1 MAGHGCNFSRSELCL
16 TAPAAAEPKTADVAA
31 HPQAAPS
38 IAASD
43 AANPGDVKAPTLFL
57 SIFPHS

>member
-1 MAGHGCNFSRSELCL
+1 MAWRVEFFRAELCL
-16 TAPAAAEPKTADVAA
+16 SPPAAAEPKTANVAA

-43 AANPGDVKAPTLFL
+43 AANPGDVKAPTRYCDKT
-57 SIFPHS
+57 